1 MMMPAVGSWKFG
13 LSLLPLSAV
22 AALLAIQPSPAAES
36 AVDLALVLTTDISYS
51 VDRDEAR
58 FQSEGT
64 IAAFR
69 SPEVVK
75 AIQSGALGR
84 IAVAYIVFGS
94 RGQERV
100 LIDWKIIHD
109 QASAEMFANALAERP
124 LPQGLQTSISSGL
137 ELATRL
143 IETSGIAATR
153 KVIDVS
159 GDGPNN
165 DGKLV
170 VPVRD
175 EAIAKGVTIN
185 GLPIVTEADKFDVYY
200 LPDLDKFY
208 AGCVIGGP
216 HAFIQVAHGFEDF
229 ARAIRRKLVFEISD
243 SGHAPSQNPNIVKVA
258 ARVPGDPSR
267 TAPVYEKGCDIGER
281 MRYGAGPP

>member
-1 MMMPAVGSWKFG
+1 MLFLRRFSGVQRVRISG
-13 LSLLPLSAV
+13 V
-22 AALLAIQPSPAAES
+22 AAGVLLALGLCGPAHPAAD

-94 RGQERV
+94 VRQEKV
-100 LIDWKIIHD
+100 LVDWKIIHD
-109 QASAEMFANALAERP
+109 RTSAEMFADALAEHP
-124 LPQGLQTSISSGL
+124 LPQGLQTSISSAL
-137 ELATRL
+137 ELATKL
-143 IETSGIAATR
+143 IQTSGLAVTR

-165 DGKLV
+165 DGRLV

-175 EAIAKGVTIN
+175 EILAKGITIN
-185 GLPIVTEADKFDVYY
+185 GLPIVTEADKFDAYY
-200 LPDLDKFY
+200 LPDLDK
-208 AGCVIGGP
+208 IMP
-216 HAFIQVAHGFEDF
+216 
-229 ARAIRRKLVFEISD
+229 
-243 SGHAPSQNPNIVKVA
+243 A
-258 ARVPGDPSR
+258 ASSADRMRSFRWRMDSR
-267 TAPVYEKGCDIGER
+267 TSPAP
-281 MRYGAGPP
+281 